1 MAAQGLD
8 YERLAGLNA
17 GLVMTSITPFGL
29 SGPRKDYAAYDLTTW
44 NAGGLCYLNG
54 GGPGSEDLP
63 PLRVFGQQSGFQAGI
78 HAATASLAALFS
90 RFQDGHGQHIDFSI
104 QECLMG
110 ISEFAGIM
118 PTYADQVVVRFTG
131 NKAIRPLDIMECK
144 DGWIYV
150 ACVEEHQWQRF
161 VDLMGNPDWAGE
173 EIFKTRLDRAENWDA
188 LQLFMEPWVKE
199 QSVDELY
206 HLAQSRRIPFAP
218 VSTMGDLLNSEH
230 LKVRGFF
237 AEVAHPEAGTHTYPT
252 APHTMSETPWTLRRP
267 APCLGQHNTEVYTE
281 LGMAEQ
287 ELAQTSAGRHYLTG
301 RHAMSKPPLD
311 GIRVAD
317 FCWAWAG
324 PYGAL
329 QLAHLGAEVIRI
341 ESQTRLCPS
350 RMIPPVG
357 RQRDGHQ
364 PLRLFQPVQSGQA
377 FPVARS
383 EEARGHTAG
392 QTTRRQKRHCD
403 RKLCRRGDG
412 KNGPGL

>member
-1 MAAQGLD
+1 MPGLALEGFRIIECGDMVGASYAAKLMADMGAEVIKIEPPGGDTARQRGPFPGGTPHPEKSGLYLYLNTNKRGVTLDMTDSRGRAVFDRLVAEADLLIHNVHPSRMAAQGLD

-90 RFQDGHGQHIDFSI
+90 RCHDGHGQHIDFSI

-161 VDLMGNPDWAGE
+161 VDLMGNQDWAGE

-267 APCLGQHNTEVYTE
+267 APCLGQHNTEVYAE

-287 ELAQTSAGRHYLTG
+287 ELAQLQQAG
-301 RHAMSKPPLD
+301 
-311 GIRVAD
+311 I
-317 FCWAWAG
+317 
-324 PYGAL
+324 
-329 QLAHLGAEVIRI
+329 I
-341 ESQTRLCPS
+341 
-350 RMIPPVG
+350 
-357 RQRDGHQ
+357 
-364 PLRLFQPVQSGQA
+364 
-377 FPVARS
+377 
-383 EEARGHTAG
+383 
-392 QTTRRQKRHCD
+392 
-403 RKLCRRGDG
+403 
-412 KNGPGL
+412 